1 MNGIHDM
8 GGMHGFGPV
17 AAEAGEPVFHEAWE
31 ARMLGL
37 RRAMTSPPGST
48 IDRFRHLRESMPP
61 VAYLSWT
68 YYEHWYFA
76 TALSLLQAGMVT
88 MEELRTGR
96 VAPGSSRRDDAAR
109 PEDVDRLFKTGGNF
123 ERQVDSPPR
132 FAAGQP
138 VKARNMHPTGH
149 TRLPRY
155 ARGKRGEIHRWHGA
169 HVFPDTSAHDGGECP
184 GHLYAVMFTARELW
198 GEEAAHGDKVF
209 LDLWESYLEPA

>member
-1 MNGIHDM
+1 M
-8 GGMHGFGPV
+8 G
-17 AAEAGEPVFHEAWE
+17 
-31 ARMLGL
+31 
-37 RRAMTSPPGST
+37 
-48 IDRFRHLRESMPP
+48 
-61 VAYLSWT
+61 
-68 YYEHWYFA
+68 
-76 TALSLLQAGMVT
+76 
-88 MEELRTGR
+88 
-96 VAPGSSRRDDAAR
+96 
-109 PEDVDRLFKTGGNF
+109 RLFKTGGNF

-132 FAAGQP
+132 FAAGQL

-184 GHLYAVMFTARELW
+184 GHLYTVMFTARELW